1 MNTDTKSIT
10 TTNPKANKAKNI
22 PEAYLETL
30 KYKPFRFGDY
40 YFLQEPNS
48 ELKSQLDV
56 ATASLSL
63 AELTSH
69 IFNRTHQSR
78 YTVFPTLYQ
87 QFKQLLSY
95 TDDII
100 FNSTADTSTD
110 KATNNTIE
118 NGVKATER
126 SFYSYYINLLFRDS
140 KLVGFRY
147 IDKPTVSGIYFMSYY
162 NARIDLRP
170 ITDVFTIKRE
180 HLVSIIDFLNEY
192 NQTGFVLRTS
202 FTKQPIKKID

>member
-1 MNTDTKSIT
+1 MNRETKLNP
-10 TTNPKANKAKNI
+10 TTNKI

-40 YFLQEPNS
+40 YYLQEPND
-48 ELKSQLDV
+48 ELQSQLNVATARDV
-56 ATASLSL
+56 AFASLSL
-63 AELTSH
+63 AELTTH

-100 FNSTADTSTD
+100 FTSTADTSVD
-110 KATNNTIE
+110 KATNN
-118 NGVKATER
+118 
-126 SFYSYYINLLFRDS
+126 SYYINLLFRDS

-147 IDKPTVSGIYFMSYY
+147 IDTPTVSGIYFMSYY
-162 NARIDLRP
+162 NARVDLRP

-192 NQTGFVLRTS
+192 NHSGFVLRTS
-202 FTKQPIKKID
+202 FTKQPIKKI